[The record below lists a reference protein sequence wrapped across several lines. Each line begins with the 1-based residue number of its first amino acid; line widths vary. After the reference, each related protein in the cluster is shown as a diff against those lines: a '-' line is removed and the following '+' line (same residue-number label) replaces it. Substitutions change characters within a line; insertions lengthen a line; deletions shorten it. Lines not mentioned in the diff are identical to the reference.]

1 MHQKETSW
9 LLNNKLLVTIN
20 YYHDFGDSNVIVG
33 PVFVGKDNLCA
44 CNRSVLTESFDFDDV
59 ETPFGLSS
67 DSVVDKSAPT
77 HAIGESPYK
86 ESPTIPLP
94 TAAQCIRS

>member
-1 MHQKETSW
+1 M
-9 LLNNKLLVTIN
+9 LVLNNKLSVTIK
-20 YYHDFGDSNVIVG
+20 YYHDFGDSNVNFR

-44 CNRSVLTESFDFDDV
+44 CNRSVLTGSLDFDDV
-59 ETPFGLSS
+59 ETPFGSS
-67 DSVVDKSAPT
+67 PDSVVDKSAPI

>member
-1 MHQKETSW
+1 MRFIGIM
-9 LLNNKLLVTIN
+9 NNTTGQPPK
-20 YYHDFGDSNVIVG
+20 YYHDFGDSNVI
-33 PVFVGKDNLCA
+33 FFLAIVGKDNLCA
-44 CNRSVLTESFDFDDV
+44 CKRSVLTEAMNVDDAELSDFV
-59 ETPFGLSS
+59 FEESS
-67 DSVVDKSAPT
+67 PT